1 MAKNPPQLFI
11 CYYISDDRQRY
22 IKVGMF
28 GTNSILYNIV
38 FAATLDV
45 HNCQNTPRFS
55 QNWIFHAMFSFF
67 LLYNICSRSKY
78 SLFLSLHFVLPSSPL
93 NLSDGNFSFLQRF
106 AHLYISLELEAMQG
120 FLSNLQLGR
129 NKIIKGTHNHE
140 LLWQFCFWFLP
151 DHL

>member
-45 HNCQNTPRFS
+45 HNCQNAPRFS
-55 QNWIFHAMFSFF
+55 QNRIFHAMFSFF
-67 LLYNICSRSKY
+67 PLYSIFSRSKY
-78 SLFLSLHFVLPSSPL
+78 SFLYLSTLFSLRRLCPPL

-106 AHLYISLELEAMQG
+106 AHLQICRVGSHARFSLKFTTRTKQ
-120 FLSNLQLGR
+120 NYKR
-129 NKIIKGTHNHE
+129 HT
-140 LLWQFCFWFLP
+140 
-151 DHL
+151 

>member
-1 MAKNPPQLFI
+1 
-11 CYYISDDRQRY
+11 
-22 IKVGMF
+22 MF

-45 HNCQNTPRFS
+45 HNCQNAPRFS
-55 QNWIFHAMFSFF
+55 QNRIFHAMFSFF
-67 LLYNICSRSKY
+67 PLYNIFSRSKY
-78 SLFLSLHFVLPSSPL
+78 SFLYLSTLFSLRRLCPPL

-106 AHLYISLELEAMQG
+106 AHLYICTFANLHICTFAHLHICTFLELEAMQG

-140 LLWQFCFWFLP
+140 LL
-151 DHL
+151 